1 MTHLKYKET
10 IVWDQFFWK
19 PHRKHLV
26 KFILLVII
34 SVVQKQEKNPYF
46 IFKKMGIKVLSTAEE
61 VLFAW

>member
-10 IVWDQFFWK
+10 IVGDQFFLK

-46 IFKKMGIKVLSTAEE
+46 IF
-61 VLFAW
+61 